1 LTLKGYR
8 TYLVAICTFLIGL
21 AGYIDPSVATFI
33 GKELGVEPELVL
45 MLSGLVMMIM
55 RKITDTP
62 PAI

>member
-1 LTLKGYR
+1 MSLKGYR

-21 AGYIDPSVATFI
+21 AGYIDPSVATYI
-33 GKELGVEPELVL
+33 GKELGIAPEILL

-62 PAI
+62 PVI